1 MGLAPSTVR
10 SAADGPPPTIAAAMG
25 EVVQH
30 TLEQFFRALRA
41 ADVRVSPAEAI
52 DASRAVTVTGFA
64 DRTLFKDA
72 LCSTLAKSV
81 DEVGRFDAV
90 FEIFFARDAVSLP
103 PPSASP
109 QGEPSEADM
118 AQVAE
123 SPLAQAVLQGDATAV
138 QQSMEEAAQRAGVA
152 DIRLTTQRSRLT
164 RRLLEEMGL
173 EEIERIIAN
182 ARRMPNDAGQGLA
195 DRLDAARRN
204 LFEQARTYVARQHDL
219 YAAGSARE
227 LREERLARKQLNAD
241 GGVDPVDYQLMQ
253 ALVRKMAKRLAA
265 KYSRR
270 RHVANK
276 GHLDVRKTL
285 RRSMGYGG
293 VPFDIAFKVRKVEK
307 PSIVAICDVSKSVAA
322 AAQFLLTFL
331 YSLNEVVDR
340 LDAFAFSGR
349 LISVNDIL
357 DDHGVEQ
364 AIFKVLQEIGFQQ
377 TDYGQALQDFCDDHL
392 DRLDRR
398 TTVIFLGDGRSNFA
412 DPRLDLMRQI
422 HDRSRAVIWLNPEP
436 ESYWGQGDSVMNRY
450 ARFCH
455 VAKQCGTIAQLE
467 RIIEDVLRSYVP
479 H

>member
-1 MGLAPSTVR
+1 M
-10 SAADGPPPTIAAAMG
+10 
-25 EVVQH
+25 QH

-52 DASRAVTVTGFA
+52 DASRAVTVVGFH

-72 LCSTLAKSV
+72 LCSTLAKSA
-81 DEVGRFDAV
+81 DEVDRFDAV
-90 FEIFFARDAVSLP
+90 FETFWARDAVQVP
-103 PPSASP
+103 PPSGSP
-109 QGEPSEADM
+109 QGEPSEQDM
-118 AQVAE
+118 AATE
-123 SPLAQAVLQGDATAV
+123 SSPLAQAVLQGDATAV
-138 QQSMEEAAQRAGVA
+138 QQSMEEAAARAGVA

-182 ARRMPNDAGQGLA
+182 ARRMPGQEGLA
-195 DRLDAARRN
+195 DRLDQARRD
-204 LFEQARTYVARQHDL
+204 LFGQAQQYVARQHDL

-241 GGVDPVDYQLMQ
+241 GGVDPVDYQLMA
-253 ALVRKMAKRLAA
+253 ALVKKMAKRLAA

-270 RHVANK
+270 RHIAHK

-285 RRSMGYGG
+285 RRSLAYGG
-293 VPFDIAFKVRKVEK
+293 VPFDIQFKVKKVDK

-340 LDAFAFSGR
+340 LEAFAFSGR
-349 LISVNDIL
+349 MISVNDIL
-357 DDHGVEQ
+357 DEHGVEQ
-364 AIFKVLQEIGFQQ
+364 AIFHVLQQIGFQQ
-377 TDYGQALQDFCDDHL
+377 TDYGRSLQDFSDQHL
-392 DRLDRR
+392 DKLDRR
-398 TTVIFLGDGRSNFA
+398 TTVIILGDGRSNFA
-412 DPRLDLMRQI
+412 DPRLDLMKEI

-436 ESYWGQGDSVMNRY
+436 ESYWAQGDSVMHRY

-455 VAKQCGTIAQLE
+455 VAKQCGTIEQLE
-467 RIIEDVLRSYVP
+467 RIIDDVLRSYVP

>member
-1 MGLAPSTVR
+1 L
-10 SAADGPPPTIAAAMG
+10 
-25 EVVQH
+25 QH

-41 ADVRVSPAEAI
+41 ADVKVSPAEAI
-52 DASRAVTVTGFA
+52 DASRAVAVTGYA
-64 DRTLFKDA
+64 DRDLFKDS
-72 LCSTLAKSV
+72 LCATLAKSA
-81 DEVGRFDAV
+81 DEVATFDAV
-90 FEIFFARDAVSLP
+90 FDTFFARDAVSMP
-103 PPSASP
+103 PPSSAQS
-109 QGEPSEADM
+109 GEDAKDERLAD
-118 AQVAE
+118 
-123 SPLAQAVLQGDATAV
+123 SPLAQAVLSGDGAAI
-138 QQSMEEAAQRAGVA
+138 QQSMEEAAERAGVA

-182 ARRMPNDAGQGLA
+182 ARRMPDGQGLA
-195 DRLDAARRN
+195 DRLDVARQG
-204 LFEQARTYVARQHDL
+204 LFAQAQTYVARQHDL

-227 LREERLARKQLNAD
+227 LREERLVRKQLNAD

-253 ALVRKMAKRLAA
+253 ALVKKMAKRLAA

-270 RHVANK
+270 RRAAQR

-285 RRSMGYGG
+285 RKSMAHGG
-293 VPFDIAFKVRKVEK
+293 IPFDIEWKVKKIDK

-340 LDAFAFSGR
+340 MDAFAFSGR
-349 LISVNDIL
+349 MISVNDIL
-357 DDHGVEQ
+357 DDNGIEG

-377 TDYGQALQDFCDDHL
+377 TDYGRSLQDFAENHL

-412 DPRLDLMRQI
+412 DPRLDIMRQI

-436 ESYWGQGDSVMNRY
+436 ESYWAQGDSVMHRY

-455 VAKQCGTIAQLE
+455 VAKQCATLEHLE

>member
-1 MGLAPSTVR
+1 M
-10 SAADGPPPTIAAAMG
+10 
-25 EVVQH
+25 QH

-52 DASRAVTVTGFA
+52 DASRAIAVTGYG
-64 DRTLFKDA
+64 DRTLFRDA
-72 LCSTLAKSV
+72 LCSTLAKSAE
-81 DEVGRFDAV
+81 EVERFEAV
-90 FEIFFARDAVSLP
+90 FDTFFARDAAP
-103 PPSASP
+103 PPPPEGSERE
-109 QGEPSEADM
+109 EPSAQDM
-118 AQVAE
+118 AATE
-123 SPLAQAVLQGDATAV
+123 SSPLAQAVLQGDAAQV
-138 QQSMEEAAQRAGVA
+138 QQSMEEAAARAGVA

-182 ARRMPNDAGQGLA
+182 ARRMPNGEGEGLA
-195 DRLDAARRN
+195 DRLDQARRD
-204 LFEQARTYVARQHDL
+204 LFAQAQQYVARQHDL

-253 ALVRKMAKRLAA
+253 ALVKKMAKRLAT
-265 KYSRR
+265 KYARR
-270 RHVANK
+270 RRAAQK

-285 RRSMGYGG
+285 RRSMAYGG
-293 VPFDIAFKVRKVEK
+293 VPFQIEWKVKKVDR

-340 LDAFAFSGR
+340 MDAFAFSGR
-349 LISVNDIL
+349 MISVNDIL
-357 DDHGVEQ
+357 DENGVEG
-364 AIFKVLQEIGFQQ
+364 AILKVLQEIGFQQ
-377 TDYGQALQDFCDDHL
+377 TDYGRSLQDFAEQHL
-392 DRLDRR
+392 DSLDRR

-412 DPRLDLMRQI
+412 DPRLDIMKQI

-455 VAKQCGTIAQLE
+455 VAKQCGTIEQLE

>member
-1 MGLAPSTVR
+1 M
-10 SAADGPPPTIAAAMG
+10 
-25 EVVQH
+25 QH

-41 ADVRVSPAEAI
+41 ADVKVSPAEAI
-52 DASRAVTVTGFA
+52 DASRAVTIVGYG
-64 DRTLFKDA
+64 DRTLFRDA
-72 LCSTLAKSV
+72 LCSTLAKSAEEV
-81 DEVGRFDAV
+81 DRFDSV
-90 FEIFFARDAVSLP
+90 FETFFARDSVAVP
-103 PPSASP
+103 PPSNSP
-109 QGEPSEADM
+109 QDEPSESDMQAVAD
-118 AQVAE
+118 

-138 QQSMEEAAQRAGVA
+138 QQSMEEAARRAGVA

-173 EEIERIIAN
+173 EEIEKIIAN
-182 ARRMPNDAGQGLA
+182 ARRMPGQEGLA
-195 DRLDAARRN
+195 DRLDEARRN
-204 LFEQARTYVARQHDL
+204 LFGQAQSYVARQHDL

-241 GGVDPVDYQLMQ
+241 GGVDPVDYELMA
-253 ALVRKMAKRLAA
+253 ALVKKMAKRLAA

-270 RHVANK
+270 RRAAQR

-285 RRSMGYGG
+285 RRSMAYGG
-293 VPFDIAFKVRKVEK
+293 VPFQIEWKVKKVDK

-340 LDAFAFSGR
+340 LEAFAFSGR
-349 LISVNDIL
+349 MISVNEIL

-364 AIFKVLQEIGFQQ
+364 AIFQVLQQIGFQQ
-377 TDYGQALQDFCDDHL
+377 TDYGRSLQDFSEQHL
-392 DRLDRR
+392 DKLDRR
-398 TTVIFLGDGRSNFA
+398 TTVIILGDGRSNFA
-412 DPRLDLMRQI
+412 DPRLDLMKEI

-436 ESYWGQGDSVMNRY
+436 ESYWAQGDSVMHRY

-455 VAKQCGTIAQLE
+455 VAKHCGTIEQLE
-467 RIIEDVLRSYVP
+467 RIIDDVLRSYVP

>member
-1 MGLAPSTVR
+1 M
-10 SAADGPPPTIAAAMG
+10 
-25 EVVQH
+25 QH

-52 DASRAVTVTGFA
+52 DASRAVAVTGYA
-64 DRTLFKDA
+64 DRTLFKDS
-72 LCSTLAKSV
+72 LCATLAKSAEEV
-81 DEVGRFDAV
+81 DRFDAV
-90 FEIFFARDAVSLP
+90 FDTFFARDAVSMP
-103 PPSASP
+103 PPSSAQNEQDASD
-109 QGEPSEADM
+109 QRLAD
-118 AQVAE
+118 
-123 SPLAQAVLQGDATAV
+123 SPLAQAVLSGDGAAI
-138 QQSMEEAAQRAGVA
+138 QQSMEEAATRAGVA

-173 EEIERIIAN
+173 EEIERIIAG
-182 ARRMPNDAGQGLA
+182 ARRMPDGQGLA
-195 DRLDAARRN
+195 DRLDAARLG
-204 LFEQARTYVARQHDL
+204 LFALAQTYVARQHEL

-227 LREERLARKQLNAD
+227 LREERLIRKQLNAD

-253 ALVRKMAKRLAA
+253 ALVKKMAKRLAA

-270 RHVANK
+270 RRAAQR

-285 RRSMGYGG
+285 RKSMAHEGI
-293 VPFDIAFKVRKVEK
+293 PFEIAWKVKKVDK

-340 LDAFAFSGR
+340 MDAFAFSGR
-349 LISVNDIL
+349 MISVNDIL
-357 DDHGVEQ
+357 DDNGIEG

-377 TDYGQALQDFCDDHL
+377 TDYGRSLQDFAENHL

-412 DPRLDLMRQI
+412 DPRLDIMRQI

-436 ESYWGQGDSVMNRY
+436 ESYWAQGDSVMHRY

-455 VAKQCGTIAQLE
+455 VAKQCATLEHLE

>member
-1 MGLAPSTVR
+1 
-10 SAADGPPPTIAAAMG
+10 
-25 EVVQH
+25 VQH
-30 TLEQFFRALRA
+30 TLEQFFRALRS

-52 DASRAVTVTGFA
+52 DASRAVAVTGFA
-64 DRTLFKDA
+64 DRMLFKDA
-72 LCSTLAKSV
+72 LCATLAKSA
-81 DEVGRFDAV
+81 DEVVRFDTV
-90 FEIFFARDAVSLP
+90 FETFFSRDAVSMP

-118 AQVAE
+118 QATE
-123 SPLAQAVLQGDATAV
+123 SSPLAQAVLSGDNATI
-138 QQSMEEAAQRAGVA
+138 QQTMEEAARRAGVA

-182 ARRMPNDAGQGLA
+182 ARRYPEQQGLA
-195 DRLDAARRN
+195 DRLDEARRN
-204 LFEQARTYVARQHDL
+204 LFTEAQAYVARQHDL
-219 YAAGSARE
+219 YAAGSAQA

-241 GGVDPVDYQLMQ
+241 GGVDPVDYQLMA
-253 ALVRKMAKRLAA
+253 ALVKKMAKRLAA

-285 RRSMGYGG
+285 RRSLAYGG
-293 VPFDIAFKVRKVEK
+293 VPFDIQFKVKKVDK

-340 LDAFAFSGR
+340 LEAFAFSGR

-377 TDYGQALQDFCDDHL
+377 TDYGRSLQDFSEQHL
-392 DRLDRR
+392 DKLDRR
-398 TTVIFLGDGRSNFA
+398 TTVIILGDGRSNFA
-412 DPRLDLMRQI
+412 DPRLDLMREI

-455 VAKQCGTIAQLE
+455 VAKQCGTLEQLE
-467 RIIEDVLRSYVP
+467 RIIDDVLRSYVP